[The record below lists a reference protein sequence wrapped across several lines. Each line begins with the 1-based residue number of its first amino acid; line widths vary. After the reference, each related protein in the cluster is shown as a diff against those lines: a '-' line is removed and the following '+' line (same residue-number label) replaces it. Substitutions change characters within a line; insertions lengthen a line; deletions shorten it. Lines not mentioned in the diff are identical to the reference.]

1 MQHTPQQDLLIL
13 LAEHHL
19 AATLTQLA
27 AQQLNRIV
35 MAITNLAQEAFRSAG
50 DQLLVPRQKF
60 NFTLVI
66 DRFDRDSTTF
76 TRVSNAS
83 AASYSVDTQIMNQ
96 YNKKRVIQTRLNY
109 EPITVAFYDTF
120 DNEWHNLM
128 REYLAHYF
136 NGSRGIEHR
145 TNLEGSS
152 TVTPFF
158 ATDHGFTPNA
168 DRYFFPSIKIIQ
180 NGYRNAYRETKLIN
194 PIITN
199 MQGDALDYS
208 DSQPVM
214 YTVTFQPESIQVAE
228 VQQTA
233 PT

>member
-1 MQHTPQQDLLIL
+1 
-13 LAEHHL
+13 
-19 AATLTQLA
+19 
-27 AQQLNRIV
+27 
-35 MAITNLAQEAFRSAG
+35 MAITNFAQDAFRSSG

-60 NFTLVI
+60 NFTLVVDI
-66 DRFDRDSTTF
+66 FDRASKTF

-96 YNKKRVIQTRLNY
+96 YNKKRVVQTRLNY

-120 DNEWHNLM
+120 DSEWHNLM
-128 REYLAHYF
+128 RDYLAHYF
-136 NGSRGIEHR
+136 NGGNGIERR

-152 TVTPFF
+152 TVDQNFE
-158 ATDHGFTPNA
+158 TDLGFTPNA

-180 NGYRNAYRETKLIN
+180 NGYRNQYRETKLIN
-194 PIITN
+194 PTITN
-199 MQGDALDYS
+199 MQGDTLDYS

-214 YTVTFQPESIQVAE
+214 YTVTFQPESIQVEE
-228 VQQTA
+228 VQQAA